1 MVIYFK
7 NFFYEFMLFIYLSY
21 IYFMSKKKTGIL
33 LINLGSPKDL
43 TKKSVR
49 EYLKVFLSDDY
60 VLDLPKILQQ
70 IILRVFILPFRPKS
84 TLEAYEQIWTSEGSP
99 LILSTESIAK
109 KLSSKTGWDVD
120 FAMRY
125 EDPSIENALLNFKN
139 KGINKIIV
147 ISLYPHNAMA
157 TTITTEMETRIVAN
171 KVSEDFELT
180 FTKPFF
186 DNEIYI
192 NAVSNSIKPFIEKA
206 SFDKII
212 FSYHGIPKR
221 QAKKTDETGEH
232 CFSTGNCCEVEGAGS
247 KDCYRSHTRIAS
259 DLTAKKLGLNDDQ
272 WEVAYQ
278 SRLGP
283 GWLTPF
289 TDRRLAELPEEG
301 KNNIA
306 VLCPSFIS
314 DCLETLEEID
324 IRGRKTFFDAGGK
337 NMTYIP
343 CLNDSEDTIT
353 LLENLV
359 KSS

>member
-1 MVIYFK
+1 M
-7 NFFYEFMLFIYLSY
+7 
-21 IYFMSKKKTGIL
+21 
-33 LINLGSPKDL
+33 
-43 TKKSVR
+43 
-49 EYLKVFLSDDY
+49 FLSDDY

-70 IILRVFILPFRPKS
+70 IILRVFILPFRPKK
-84 TLEAYEQIWTSEGSP
+84 TLEAYELIWTPEGSP
-99 LILSTESIAK
+99 LIISTESIAN
-109 KLSSKTGWDVD
+109 KLSLKTGWDVD
-120 FAMRY
+120 YAMRY

-139 KGINKIIV
+139 KGIYKIIV
-147 ISLYPHNAMA
+147 ISLYPHNALA

-171 KVSEDFELT
+171 KLSEDFELV

-192 NAVSNSIKPFIEKA
+192 NAIANTIKPCIEKA
-206 SFDKII
+206 SFDKIV

-232 CFSTGNCCEVEGAGS
+232 CFSDGNCCEIVGDGS

-259 DLTAKKLGLNDDQ
+259 DLTAKKLGLSDDQ

-289 TDRRLAELPEEG
+289 TDKRLAELPEEG
-301 KNNIA
+301 KKNIA

-343 CLNDSEDTIT
+343 CLNDSEDTIN

-359 KSS
+359 KSA

>member
-1 MVIYFK
+1 
-7 NFFYEFMLFIYLSY
+7 
-21 IYFMSKKKTGIL
+21 MSENTTGIL
-33 LINLGSPKDL
+33 LINLGSPKKL

-70 IILRVFILPFRPKS
+70 IILRVFILPFRPKK
-84 TLEAYEQIWTSEGSP
+84 TLEAYELIWTPEGSP
-99 LILSTESIAK
+99 LIISTESIAN
-109 KLSSKTGWDVD
+109 KLSLKTGWDVD
-120 FAMRY
+120 YAMRY

-139 KGINKIIV
+139 KGIYKIIV
-147 ISLYPHNAMA
+147 ISLYPHNALA
-157 TTITTEMETRIVAN
+157 TTITTEMETRIVAY
-171 KVSEDFELT
+171 KLSEDFELV

-192 NAVSNSIKPFIEKA
+192 NAIANTIKPCIEKA
-206 SFDKII
+206 SFDKIV

-232 CFSTGNCCEVEGAGS
+232 CFSDSNCCEIAGDGS

-259 DLTAKKLGLNDDQ
+259 DLTAKKLGLSDDQ

-289 TDRRLAELPEEG
+289 TDKRLAELPEEG
-301 KNNIA
+301 KENIA

-324 IRGRKTFFDAGGK
+324 IRGRKTFFDAGGEI
-337 NMTYIP
+337 MTYIP
-343 CLNDSEDTIT
+343 CLNDSEDTIN

-359 KSS
+359 KSA

>member
-1 MVIYFK
+1 
-7 NFFYEFMLFIYLSY
+7 
-21 IYFMSKKKTGIL
+21 MSENKTGVL
-33 LINLGSPKDL
+33 LINLGSPKEL
-43 TKKSVR
+43 TKKSVK
-49 EYLKVFLSDDY
+49 EYLRVFLSDDY
-60 VLDLPKILQQ
+60 VLDIPKILQQ
-70 IILRVFILPFRPKS
+70 LILRLFILPFRPKN
-84 TLEAYEQIWTSEGSP
+84 TLEAYELIWTPEGSP
-99 LILSTESIAK
+99 LILSTKSIAK
-109 KLSSKTGWDVD
+109 KLSKKTGWDVD
-120 FAMRY
+120 YAMRY
-125 EDPSIENALLNFKN
+125 EDPSIEKALVNFN
-139 KGINKIIV
+139 SKGINKIIV

-171 KVSEDFELT
+171 KISENFELI

-192 NAVSNSIKPFIEKA
+192 NTLSNSIKPYIEKS

-232 CFSTGNCCEVEGAGS
+232 CFSTGNCCEIESEGS

-259 DLTAKKLGLNDDQ
+259 DLTAKKLGLSEDQ

-301 KNNIA
+301 KENIA
-306 VLCPSFIS
+306 ILCPSFIS

-324 IRGRKTFFDAGGK
+324 IRGRKTFFDAGGR

-343 CLNDSEDTIT
+343 CLNDSEETVT

-359 KSS
+359 KTA

>member
-1 MVIYFK
+1 
-7 NFFYEFMLFIYLSY
+7 
-21 IYFMSKKKTGIL
+21 MSENTTGIL
-33 LINLGSPKDL
+33 LINLGSPKKL

-70 IILRVFILPFRPKS
+70 IILRVFILPFRPKK
-84 TLEAYEQIWTSEGSP
+84 TLEAYELIWTPEGSP
-99 LILSTESIAK
+99 LIISTESIAN
-109 KLSSKTGWDVD
+109 KLSLKTGWDVD
-120 FAMRY
+120 YAMRY

-139 KGINKIIV
+139 KGIYKIIV
-147 ISLYPHNAMA
+147 ISLYPHNALA

-171 KVSEDFELT
+171 KLSEDFELV

-192 NAVSNSIKPFIEKA
+192 NAIAKTIKPCIEKA
-206 SFDKII
+206 SFDKIV

-232 CFSTGNCCEVEGAGS
+232 CFSDSNCCEIAGDGS

-259 DLTAKKLGLNDDQ
+259 DLTAKKLGLSDDQ

-289 TDRRLAELPEEG
+289 TDKRLAELPEEG
-301 KNNIA
+301 KKNIA

-343 CLNDSEDTIT
+343 CLNDSEDTIN

-359 KSS
+359 KSA

>member
-1 MVIYFK
+1 
-7 NFFYEFMLFIYLSY
+7 MLE
-21 IYFMSKKKTGIL
+21 KKTGVL
-33 LINLGSPKDL
+33 LINLGSPKEL
-43 TKKSVR
+43 TKKSVK
-49 EYLKVFLSDDY
+49 EYLRVFLSDDY
-60 VLDLPKILQQ
+60 VLDIPKILQQ
-70 IILRVFILPFRPKS
+70 LILRFFILPFRPKK
-84 TLEAYEQIWTSEGSP
+84 TLEAYELIWTPEGSP

-109 KLSSKTGWDVD
+109 KLSQKTGWDVSY
-120 FAMRY
+120 AMRY
-125 EDPSIENALLNFKN
+125 EDPSIEKALVNFKS
-139 KGINKIIV
+139 KGIYNIIV

-171 KVSEDFELT
+171 KISENFELI

-192 NAVSNSIKPFIEKA
+192 NSLSNSIKPYIEKS

-221 QAKKTDETGEH
+221 QAKKTDETGDH
-232 CFSTGNCCEVEGAGS
+232 CFSTGNCCEVESEGS

-259 DLTAKKLGLNDDQ
+259 DLTAKKLGLNEDQ

-278 SRLGP
+278 SRIGP

-289 TDRRLAELPEEG
+289 TDKRLAELPEEG
-301 KNNIA
+301 KENIA
-306 VLCPSFIS
+306 ILCPSFIS

-343 CLNDSEDTIT
+343 CLNDSDETVT

-359 KSS
+359 KAS

>member
-1 MVIYFK
+1 
-7 NFFYEFMLFIYLSY
+7 
-21 IYFMSKKKTGIL
+21 MSENKTGVL
-33 LINLGSPKDL
+33 LINLGSPKEL

-49 EYLKVFLSDDY
+49 KYLKVFLSDDY

-70 IILRVFILPFRPKS
+70 IILRVFILPFRPKK
-84 TLEAYEQIWTSEGSP
+84 TLEAYELIWTPEGSP
-99 LILSTESIAK
+99 LIKSTESIAK
-109 KLSSKTGWDVD
+109 KLSLKTGWDVD
-120 FAMRY
+120 YAMRY

-139 KGINKIIV
+139 KGIYKIIV
-147 ISLYPHNAMA
+147 ISLYPHNALA
-157 TTITTEMETRIVAN
+157 TTITTEMETRIVAY
-171 KVSEDFELT
+171 KLSEDFELV

-192 NAVSNSIKPFIEKA
+192 NAISNTIKPHIEKA
-206 SFDKII
+206 SFDKIV

-232 CFSTGNCCEVEGAGS
+232 CFSDGNCCEIVGDGS

-259 DLTAKKLGLNDDQ
+259 DLTAKKLGLSDDQ

-289 TDRRLAELPEEG
+289 TDKRLAELPEEG
-301 KNNIA
+301 KKNIA

-343 CLNDSEDTIT
+343 CLNDSEDTIN

-359 KSS
+359 KGA

>member
-1 MVIYFK
+1 
-7 NFFYEFMLFIYLSY
+7 
-21 IYFMSKKKTGIL
+21 MSKNTTGIL
-33 LINLGSPKDL
+33 LINLGSPKKL

-60 VLDLPKILQQ
+60 VLDLPKVLQQ
-70 IILRVFILPFRPKS
+70 IILRVFILPFRPKK
-84 TLEAYEQIWTSEGSP
+84 TLEAYELIWTPEGSP
-99 LILSTESIAK
+99 LIISTESIAN
-109 KLSSKTGWDVD
+109 KLSLKTGWDVD
-120 FAMRY
+120 YAMRY

-139 KGINKIIV
+139 KGIYKIIV
-147 ISLYPHNAMA
+147 ISLYPHNALA

-171 KVSEDFELT
+171 KLSEDFELV

-192 NAVSNSIKPFIEKA
+192 NAIANTIKPCIEKA
-206 SFDKII
+206 SFDKIV

-221 QAKKTDETGEH
+221 QAKKTDETGVH
-232 CFSTGNCCEVEGAGS
+232 CFSDSNCCEIAGDGS

-259 DLTAKKLGLNDDQ
+259 DLTAKKLGLSDDQ

-289 TDRRLAELPEEG
+289 TDKRLAELPEEG
-301 KNNIA
+301 KKNIA

-343 CLNDSEDTIT
+343 CLNDSEDTIN

-359 KSS
+359 KSA

>member
-1 MVIYFK
+1 
-7 NFFYEFMLFIYLSY
+7 
-21 IYFMSKKKTGIL
+21 MSKNTTGIL
-33 LINLGSPKDL
+33 LINLGSPKKL

-70 IILRVFILPFRPKS
+70 IILRVFILPFRPKK
-84 TLEAYEQIWTSEGSP
+84 TLEAYELIWTPEGSP
-99 LILSTESIAK
+99 LIISTESIAN
-109 KLSSKTGWDVD
+109 KLSLKTGWDVD
-120 FAMRY
+120 YAMRY

-139 KGINKIIV
+139 KGIYKIIV
-147 ISLYPHNAMA
+147 ISLYPHNALA

-171 KVSEDFELT
+171 KLSEDFELV

-192 NAVSNSIKPFIEKA
+192 NAIANTIKPCIEKA
-206 SFDKII
+206 SFDKIV

-221 QAKKTDETGEH
+221 QAKKTDETGVH
-232 CFSTGNCCEVEGAGS
+232 CFSDSNCCEIAGDGS

-259 DLTAKKLGLNDDQ
+259 DLTARKLGLSDDQ

-289 TDRRLAELPEEG
+289 TDKRLAELPEEG
-301 KNNIA
+301 KKNIA

-343 CLNDSEDTIT
+343 CLNDSEDTIN

-359 KSS
+359 KGA

>member
-1 MVIYFK
+1 
-7 NFFYEFMLFIYLSY
+7 
-21 IYFMSKKKTGIL
+21 MSENTTGIL
-33 LINLGSPKDL
+33 LINLGSPKKL

-70 IILRVFILPFRPKS
+70 IILRVFILPFRPKK
-84 TLEAYEQIWTSEGSP
+84 TLEAYELIWTPEGSP
-99 LILSTESIAK
+99 LITSTESIAN
-109 KLSSKTGWDVD
+109 KLSLKTGWDVD
-120 FAMRY
+120 YAMRY

-139 KGINKIIV
+139 KGIYKIIV

-157 TTITTEMETRIVAN
+157 TTITTEIETRIVAN
-171 KVSEDFELT
+171 KLSEDFELV

-192 NAVSNSIKPFIEKA
+192 NAISKTIKPHIEKA
-206 SFDKII
+206 SFDKIV

-232 CFSTGNCCEVEGAGS
+232 CFSDGNCCEIVGDGS

-259 DLTAKKLGLNDDQ
+259 DLTAKKLGLSDDQ

-289 TDRRLAELPEEG
+289 TDKRLAELPEEG
-301 KNNIA
+301 KKNIA

-343 CLNDSEDTIT
+343 CLNDSEDTIN

-359 KSS
+359 KSA

>member
-1 MVIYFK
+1 
-7 NFFYEFMLFIYLSY
+7 
-21 IYFMSKKKTGIL
+21 MSENKTGVL
-33 LINLGSPKDL
+33 LINLGSPKEL

-49 EYLKVFLSDDY
+49 KYLKVFLSDDY

-70 IILRVFILPFRPKS
+70 IILRVFILPFRPKK
-84 TLEAYEQIWTSEGSP
+84 TLEAYELIWTPQGSP
-99 LILSTESIAK
+99 LITSTESIAN
-109 KLSSKTGWDVD
+109 KLSLKTGWDVD
-120 FAMRY
+120 YAMRY

-139 KGINKIIV
+139 KGIYKIIV
-147 ISLYPHNAMA
+147 ISLYPHNALA

-171 KVSEDFELT
+171 KLSEDFELV

-192 NAVSNSIKPFIEKA
+192 NAIANTIKPCLEKA
-206 SFDKII
+206 SFDKIV

-221 QAKKTDETGEH
+221 QAKKTDETGVH
-232 CFSTGNCCEVEGAGS
+232 CFSDSNCCEIAGDGS

-259 DLTAKKLGLNDDQ
+259 DLTAKKLGLSDDQ

-289 TDRRLAELPEEG
+289 TDKRLAELPEEG
-301 KNNIA
+301 KKNIA

-337 NMTYIP
+337 IMTYIP
-343 CLNDSEDTIT
+343 CLNDSEDTIN

-359 KSS
+359 KSA

>member
-1 MVIYFK
+1 
-7 NFFYEFMLFIYLSY
+7 
-21 IYFMSKKKTGIL
+21 MSENTTGIL
-33 LINLGSPKDL
+33 LINLGSPKKL

-70 IILRVFILPFRPKS
+70 IILRVFILPFRPKK
-84 TLEAYEQIWTSEGSP
+84 TLEAYELIWTPEGSP
-99 LILSTESIAK
+99 LIISTESIAN
-109 KLSSKTGWDVD
+109 KLSLKTGWDVD
-120 FAMRY
+120 YAMRY

-139 KGINKIIV
+139 KGIYKIIV
-147 ISLYPHNAMA
+147 ISLYPHNALA

-171 KVSEDFELT
+171 KLSEDFELV

-192 NAVSNSIKPFIEKA
+192 NAIANTIKPCIEKA
-206 SFDKII
+206 SFDKIV

-232 CFSTGNCCEVEGAGS
+232 CFSDSNCCEIAGDGS

-259 DLTAKKLGLNDDQ
+259 DLTARKLGLSDDQ

-289 TDRRLAELPEEG
+289 TDKRLAELPEEG
-301 KNNIA
+301 KKNIA

-324 IRGRKTFFDAGGK
+324 IRGRKTFFDAGGEI
-337 NMTYIP
+337 MTYIP
-343 CLNDSEDTIT
+343 CLNDSEDTIN

-359 KSS
+359 KSA

>member
-1 MVIYFK
+1 
-7 NFFYEFMLFIYLSY
+7 
-21 IYFMSKKKTGIL
+21 MSENTTGIL
-33 LINLGSPKDL
+33 LINLGSPKKL

-70 IILRVFILPFRPKS
+70 LILRVFILPFRPKK
-84 TLEAYEQIWTSEGSP
+84 TLEAYELIWTPQGSP
-99 LILSTESIAK
+99 LITSTESIAN
-109 KLSSKTGWDVD
+109 KLSLKTGWDVD
-120 FAMRY
+120 YAMRY

-139 KGINKIIV
+139 KGIYKIIV
-147 ISLYPHNAMA
+147 ISLYPHNALA

-171 KVSEDFELT
+171 KLSEDFELV

-192 NAVSNSIKPFIEKA
+192 NAIANTIKPCLEKA
-206 SFDKII
+206 SFDKIV

-221 QAKKTDETGEH
+221 QAKKTDETGVH
-232 CFSTGNCCEVEGAGS
+232 CFSDSNCCEIAGDGS

-259 DLTAKKLGLNDDQ
+259 DLTAKKLGLSDDQ

-289 TDRRLAELPEEG
+289 TDKRLAELPEEG
-301 KNNIA
+301 KKNIA

-337 NMTYIP
+337 IMTYIP
-343 CLNDSEDTIT
+343 CLNDSEDTIN

-359 KSS
+359 KSA

>member
-7 NFFYEFMLFIYLSY
+7 NFFYEFMLFFYLSY

>member
-1 MVIYFK
+1 
-7 NFFYEFMLFIYLSY
+7 
-21 IYFMSKKKTGIL
+21 MSENTTGIL
-33 LINLGSPKDL
+33 LINLGSPKKL

-70 IILRVFILPFRPKS
+70 IILRVFILPFRPKK
-84 TLEAYEQIWTSEGSP
+84 TLEAYELIWTPEGSP
-99 LILSTESIAK
+99 LIISTESIAN
-109 KLSSKTGWDVD
+109 KLSLKTGWDVD
-120 FAMRY
+120 YAMRY

-139 KGINKIIV
+139 KGIYKIIV
-147 ISLYPHNAMA
+147 ISLYPHNALA

-171 KVSEDFELT
+171 KLSEDFELV

-192 NAVSNSIKPFIEKA
+192 NAISKTIKPHIEKA
-206 SFDKII
+206 SFDKIV

-232 CFSTGNCCEVEGAGS
+232 CFSDGNCCEIVGDGS

-259 DLTAKKLGLNDDQ
+259 DLTAKKLGLSDDQ

-289 TDRRLAELPEEG
+289 TDKRLAELPEEG
-301 KNNIA
+301 KKNIA

-343 CLNDSEDTIT
+343 CLNDSEDTIN

-359 KSS
+359 KSA

>member
-1 MVIYFK
+1 
-7 NFFYEFMLFIYLSY
+7 
-21 IYFMSKKKTGIL
+21 MSENTTGIL
-33 LINLGSPKDL
+33 LINLGSPKKL

-70 IILRVFILPFRPKS
+70 IILRVFILPFRPKK
-84 TLEAYEQIWTSEGSP
+84 TLEAYELIWTPEGSP
-99 LILSTESIAK
+99 LIISTESIAN
-109 KLSSKTGWDVD
+109 KLSLKTGWDVD
-120 FAMRY
+120 YAMRY

-139 KGINKIIV
+139 KGIYKIIV
-147 ISLYPHNAMA
+147 ISLYPHNALA

-171 KVSEDFELT
+171 KLSEDFELV

-192 NAVSNSIKPFIEKA
+192 NAISKTIKPHIEKA
-206 SFDKII
+206 SFDKIV

-232 CFSTGNCCEVEGAGS
+232 CFSDGNCCEIVGDGS

-259 DLTAKKLGLNDDQ
+259 DLTAKKLGLSDDQ

-289 TDRRLAELPEEG
+289 TDKRLAELPEEG
-301 KNNIA
+301 KKNIA

-324 IRGRKTFFDAGGK
+324 IRGRKTFFDAGGEI
-337 NMTYIP
+337 MTYIP
-343 CLNDSEDTIT
+343 CLNDSEDTIN

-359 KSS
+359 KGA

>member
-1 MVIYFK
+1 MCIRD
-7 NFFYEFMLFIYLSY
+7 S
-21 IYFMSKKKTGIL
+21 
-33 LINLGSPKDL
+33 
-43 TKKSVR
+43 
-49 EYLKVFLSDDY
+49 
-60 VLDLPKILQQ
+60 
-70 IILRVFILPFRPKS
+70 
-84 TLEAYEQIWTSEGSP
+84 
-99 LILSTESIAK
+99 
-109 KLSSKTGWDVD
+109 
-120 FAMRY
+120 
-125 EDPSIENALLNFKN
+125 PSIEKALVNFKS
-139 KGINKIIV
+139 KGIYKIIV

-171 KVSEDFELT
+171 KISENFELI

-192 NAVSNSIKPFIEKA
+192 NTLSNSIKPYIEKS

-221 QAKKTDETGEH
+221 QAKKTDETGQH
-232 CFSTGNCCEVEGAGS
+232 CFSTGNCCEIESEGS

-259 DLTAKKLGLNDDQ
+259 DLTAKKLGLSEDQ

-301 KNNIA
+301 KENIA
-306 VLCPSFIS
+306 ILCPSFIS

-324 IRGRKTFFDAGGK
+324 IRGRKTFFDAGGT

-343 CLNDSEDTIT
+343 CLNDSDETIA

-359 KSS
+359 KTA